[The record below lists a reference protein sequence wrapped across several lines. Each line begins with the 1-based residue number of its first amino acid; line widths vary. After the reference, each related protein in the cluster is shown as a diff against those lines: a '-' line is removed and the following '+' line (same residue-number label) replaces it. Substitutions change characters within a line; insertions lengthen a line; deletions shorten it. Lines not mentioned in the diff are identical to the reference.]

1 MTQPL
6 SDIPASRLPAHIA
19 IIMDG
24 NGRWARRQGQPR
36 VFGHQHGAQNVRDIV
51 TECARLNTATG
62 RPRCLTLYS
71 FSTENWK
78 RPADEVAFLMGM
90 YVEYLRGEL
99 PTMQKNNIRFRQIG
113 RQEGLPAEVVR
124 GVQETIDATAGNTG
138 LTLTLA
144 VNYGSRAEIV
154 DAVRAIASKVRSG
167 EMDLNAIDEGVIDAH
182 LYTAGL
188 CDPDLLIR
196 TAGEMRLSN
205 YLLWQMS
212 YAEIYVTQTLWP
224 DFTPADLHIALRE
237 FAARERRFGG
247 ISAK

>member
-1 MTQPL
+1 MINPL
-6 SDIPASRLPAHIA
+6 PDIPAARLPAHIA

-36 VFGHQHGAQNVRDIV
+36 VFGHQHGAQVVRDIV
-51 TECARLNTATG
+51 TESARLNTQMG
-62 RPRCLTLYS
+62 SPRCLTLYS

-78 RPADEVAFLMGM
+78 RPPDEVAFLMGM
-90 YVEYLRGEL
+90 YVDYLRGEL
-99 PTMQKNNIRFRQIG
+99 PTLQKNNIRFRQIG
-113 RQEGLPAEVVR
+113 RHEGLPAQVVQ

-154 DAVRAIASKVRSG
+154 DAVRAIATEVRAG
-167 EMDLNAIDEGVIDAH
+167 KIDIEAIDEAAIDAH

-205 YLLWQMS
+205 YLLWQLS

-224 DFTPADLHIALRE
+224 DFTPADLHTALRE
-237 FAARERRFGG
+237 FASRERRFGG
-247 ISAK
+247 INAR